1 MSNRFLYIYI
11 ISSVI
16 FAFAMSF
23 ALSHLIAI
31 PFWELFADEFIHAVL
46 FSFLAILVGQIIK
59 YGNFSALSFLQQ
71 IINYVALGALTVA
84 VWLSIGYGSFYL
96 IFGENHSEILL
107 NTLWIKG
114 FVGVLLFLIF
124 IQFYYNQQ
132 SKIEIE
138 EDVLEDKKELN
149 DLTQKPTEILE
160 RIAVKSGQKIHVIL
174 VPEIIYLQAEGD
186 YVKIFTAKGKFLK
199 EETMK
204 YFQENLPIK
213 QFVRVHRSYIV
224 NVEMIHRIDVYEKQ
238 NQLVTLK
245 NGEQIKAS
253 VAGYKQLKSAL
264 NL

>member
-1 MSNRFLYIYI
+1 MSNRFIYIFI

-23 ALSHLIAI
+23 ALSHLVTI
-31 PFWELFADEFIHAVL
+31 PFWELFVDEFIHAVL
-46 FSFLAILVGQIIK
+46 FSFLAILVGQIIN

-71 IINYVALGALTVA
+71 IINYVALGVLTVA
-84 VWLSIGYGSFYL
+84 VWLSVGYGLFYL
-96 IFGENHSEILL
+96 IFGENHSQIIL
-107 NTLWIKG
+107 NSLWIKG
-114 FVGVLLFLIF
+114 FVGMLVFLIF

-132 SKIEIE
+132 SKNEVE
-138 EDVLEDKKELN
+138 EDVMEDNKEQNAL
-149 DLTQKPTEILE
+149 LQKTSEILE

-174 VPEIIYLQAEGD
+174 VSEIIYLQAEGD

-204 YFQENLPIK
+204 YFQENLPTK

-238 NQLVTLK
+238 NQLLTLK

-253 VAGYKQLKSAL
+253 VAGYKTLKSAL